1 MCVCTH
7 THMHTHIQTH
17 IYRHTYILTYT
28 LTHTYIHTYTHTN
41 TSIQLYFGLIVHACM
56 YVCMYV
62 CENNFVCFFQAKILT
77 SKKKAIFA
85 VSFQTVASVT
95 VNSYMMWMVDYSTP
109 NCKFLHQF
117 YWFSKV
123 GKGIM
128 FLVGSN
134 VLPLCIIS
142 VCYTILVVLVY
153 TRRKPQSQVI
163 KILDSEDTLI
173 QCIKF

>member
-1 MCVCTH
+1 MYVCVYMYVCMYVYMYVCIYVYIYACTYVC
-7 THMHTHIQTH
+7 M
-17 IYRHTYILTYT
+17 YVCRY
-28 LTHTYIHTYTHTN
+28 
-41 TSIQLYFGLIVHACM
+41 VCM

-77 SKKKAIFA
+77 SRKKATFA

-109 NCKFLHQF
+109 NCKFLSQF

-163 KILDSEDTLI
+163 KLLDSEDTLV
-173 QCIKF
+173 QCI